1 MTKRLLG
8 KEELEDIVWGSAI
21 LGAGGGGSP
30 HGGLT
35 LVQQIEN
42 EVVVFD
48 IEDLPENANAVMV
61 AAIGSPKV
69 MNERGFGPEAVFA
82 YEAIKNMAGVG
93 GINLAYLMPG
103 EIGGLNTITP
113 LYVASQKGIPVVDAD
128 GNGRA
133 VPELSTG
140 LYPIYKIPTSP
151 LVVANKAGDII
162 VAYLKDPLDTAAA
175 ETIARTAA
183 VSFGM
188 LAAFATWIV
197 NMATIKKYLVPNSIS
212 KSEEIGRAIRKSK
225 ASRMDAVREVMRIA
239 GGREVFRGKIKRI
252 ETKTVEGFD
261 FARTTIEGMANYR
274 GKTFNIES
282 KNENMIGWQDGEAII
297 MVPDLISVMT
307 TEGEPLTNADTK
319 EGMEIAVIGIPAPE
333 PWKRIPEGFNC
344 WKPILEKLG
353 YEGPYIT
360 LKKEV

>member
-8 KEELEDIVWGSAI
+8 KEELEDIVWGSTI

-30 HGGLT
+30 HDGLT
-35 LVQQIEN
+35 LVQQIKN

-48 IEDLPENANAVMV
+48 VEDLPENANAVVV

-69 MNERGFGPEAVFA
+69 MIERGFGPEAVFA
-82 YEAIKNMAGVG
+82 YEAIKNMAAVG

-113 LYVASQKGIPVVDAD
+113 LYVAAQK
-128 GNGRA
+128 
-133 VPELSTG
+133 
-140 LYPIYKIPTSP
+140 IYQIPTSP

-162 VAYLKDPLDTAAA
+162 VAYLKDPLDTTAA

-197 NMATIKKYLVPNSIS
+197 NMGTIKKYLVPDSIS

-225 ASRMDAVREVMRIA
+225 ASRMDAVREVTRIA
-239 GGREVFRGKIKRI
+239 GGTEVFRGKIKRI

-274 GKTFNIES
+274 GKTFNIDS
-282 KNENMIGWQDGEAII
+282 KNENMIGWQDGKAII